1 MFQVAAAYRILCLNA
16 ALANVG
22 LPPLSEVDRVAAIM
36 APKHPLVIFFA
47 LAYAWAWLVF
57 IPTVIFHAPPQWI
70 SVATFGPTV
79 AALITHRITTGS
91 YRAFRIYTTWPR
103 TIVALVVG
111 VALMIV
117 AYVVLPGIM
126 TADPRKLHWSILI
139 STAVYNY
146 STLLGGPL
154 GEEPGWR
161 GYALPR
167 LENTFGPVGGS
178 LLLGLLWAGWHLPLF
193 FYSGWTTAP
202 IWIYVIFLQGQS
214 FILTYGA
221 NLAGYGVVVPIA
233 MHATFNTV
241 SRFLNGLFAST
252 QPHARIP
259 FELVMALSGLA
270 MAVVLILATR
280 GQLAHRKDSSLIA
293 RVETPSLH

>member
-1 MFQVAAAYRILCLNA
+1 MA
-16 ALANVG
+16 G
-22 LPPLSEVDRVAAIM
+22 SPLREGDKVAAIV
-36 APKHPLVIFFA
+36 ARKHPLITFFA

-57 IPTVIFHAPPQWI
+57 VPMVIFHAPPPWI

-79 AALITHRITTGS
+79 AALATHRITTGS
-91 YRAFRIYTTWPR
+91 YRAFRIYTTLPR
-103 TIVALVVG
+103 TLGAMVVG
-111 VALMIV
+111 VALMIL

-126 TADPRKLHWSILI
+126 TADPRKLHWSILT
-139 STAVYNY
+139 SVAVYNY

-167 LENTFGPVGGS
+167 LESAFGPVRGS
-178 LLLGLLWAGWHLPLF
+178 LLLGLLWTGWHLPLF
-193 FYSGWTTAP
+193 FYPGWTSSP
-202 IWIYVIFLQGQS
+202 LWIYLVFMTGQS
-214 FILTYGA
+214 FILTYAA
-221 NLAGYGVVVPIA
+221 NLAGFGVVTPIA

-259 FELVMALSGLA
+259 FQLVMALSGLA
-270 MAVVLILATR
+270 TALVLILATR
-280 GQLAHRKDSSLIA
+280 GQLAYRKDSSLVA
-293 RVETPSLH
+293 RVATLSPR

>member
-1 MFQVAAAYRILCLNA
+1 MS
-16 ALANVG
+16 G
-22 LPPLSEVDRVAAIM
+22 LPPLREVDRVAAIM
-36 APKHPLVIFFA
+36 DAKHPLIIFFT

-57 IPTVIFHAPPQWI
+57 IPMVIFHAPLPWI
-70 SVATFGPTV
+70 VVATFGPTV
-79 AALITHRITTGS
+79 AALVTHRITTGS

-103 TIVALVVG
+103 TLGAMAVG
-111 VALMIV
+111 VALIILV
-117 AYVVLPGIM
+117 YVVLPGII

-167 LENTFGPVGGS
+167 LENAFGPVRGS

-193 FYSGWTTAP
+193 FYSGWTTSP
-202 IWIYVIFLQGQS
+202 LWIYVVLVTGLS
-214 FILTYGA
+214 FILTYAA

-252 QPHARIP
+252 QSHERIP
-259 FELVMALSGLA
+259 VGLVMALSGLA
-270 MAVVLILATR
+270 MAVVLILVTR
-280 GQLAHRKDSSLIA
+280 GQLAHRRDSLLIA
-293 RVETPSLH
+293 RVETPSLP

>member
-1 MFQVAAAYRILCLNA
+1 MAA
-16 ALANVG
+16 
-22 LPPLSEVDRVAAIM
+22 
-36 APKHPLVIFFA
+36 KHPLVLFFA
-47 LAYAWAWLVF
+47 LAYGWAWLVF
-57 IPTVIFHAPPQWI
+57 MPIVIFHAPPEWI
-70 SVATFGPTV
+70 VLATFGPTV
-79 AALITHRITTGS
+79 AALVTHRITTGS
-91 YRAFRIYTTWPR
+91 YRAFRIYTTWTR
-103 TIVALVVG
+103 TIVAMVVG

-117 AYVVLPGIM
+117 AYVVLPGII

-167 LENTFGPVGGS
+167 LQNIFGPIRSS

-193 FYSGWTTAP
+193 FYPGWTTSSF
-202 IWIYVIFLQGQS
+202 WVYVIIVEGQS
-214 FILTYGA
+214 FILTYGC

-241 SRFLNGLFAST
+241 SRFLNGLFVNT
-252 QPHARIP
+252 QPDERIP
-259 FELVMALSGLA
+259 FGLVIALSGLA
-270 MAVVLILATR
+270 VALVLILATR
-280 GQLAHRKDSSLIA
+280 GQLAHRKDSALIA
-293 RVETPSLH
+293 EVETPSLR

>member
-1 MFQVAAAYRILCLNA
+1 MS
-16 ALANVG
+16 G
-22 LPPLSEVDRVAAIM
+22 LPPLREVDRVAAIM
-36 APKHPLVIFFA
+36 DAKHPLIIYIT

-57 IPTVIFHAPPQWI
+57 IPMVIFHAPLPWI
-70 SVATFGPTV
+70 VVATFGPTV
-79 AALITHRITTGS
+79 AALVTHRITTGS

-103 TIVALVVG
+103 TLGAMAVG
-111 VALMIV
+111 VALIILV
-117 AYVVLPGIM
+117 YVVLPGII

-167 LENTFGPVGGS
+167 LENAFGPVRGS

-193 FYSGWTTAP
+193 FYSGWTTSP
-202 IWIYVIFLQGQS
+202 LWIYVVLVTGLS
-214 FILTYGA
+214 FILTYAA

-252 QPHARIP
+252 QSHERIP
-259 FELVMALSGLA
+259 VGLVMALSGLA
-270 MAVVLILATR
+270 MAVVLILVTR
-280 GQLAHRKDSSLIA
+280 GQLAHRRDSLLIA
-293 RVETPSLH
+293 RVETPSLP